1 MKDLEPREGLRIFN
15 VLNKEII
22 KVMKK
27 QKYTKTQL
35 KKDQIAMVL
44 ETLVDEFNAQI
55 EDADGGRMDIIIDGF
70 HGQFSRR
77 DLDVVFNESIPLYRP
92 ELFEDEVVARH
103 KKAVELEE
111 KVNKE
116 LRLLMASELMFAHEE
131 AFINYMNR

>member
-1 MKDLEPREGLRIFN
+1 
-15 VLNKEII
+15 
-22 KVMKK
+22 MKK
-27 QKYTKTQL
+27 QKYTRTQL

-44 ETLVDEFNAQI
+44 ETLVDEFDAQI

-116 LRLLMASELMFAHEE
+116 LRLLMASELMFAHED
-131 AFINYMNR
+131 AYVNYMNR